1 MARERAVG
9 APFGPRDGGTVTE
22 TGGDDAPARAGYV
35 DDAIRRMRVASAAA
49 GRGGAPGAAGSADP
63 EVLRAALA
71 GLAPDDQRLLWAT
84 HVQRQEVST
93 VASALGTHPR
103 TVARLLPP
111 AEQALAT
118 ALADAHAR
126 GCPPGCAD
134 TRAAVLD
141 LVHRRL
147 PAGQEAELEDHLLD
161 CAGCLRAYV
170 DVRDPAWAARDAGPR
185 LLAGGWCP
193 SAVAATVAQGAADA
207 AARAPRPARRQS
219 WLIVAGTVACV
230 AVAAVAIALG
240 TGDAAPAAPD
250 PGTSPGATTVGTV
263 PGGAT
268 SPVATPSATPR
279 GDGTP
284 GTGPTPSEGASAT
297 PSGEPSPTASTDDDA
312 EADGPS
318 TSPTSSP
325 ARDDEPT
332 TSPTSSASTST
343 GSATSKPTS
352 RPPSSTTTPPDEGS
366 PTATPST
373 EPTDETTTT
382 PPADP
387 DPGETDPGETDP
399 DPDPTESDP
408 TDPGEAPTDPA
419 Q

>member
-35 DDAIRRMRVASAAA
+35 DDAIRRMRVAAAAA

-63 EVLRAALA
+63 EVLRTALA

-84 HVQRQEVST
+84 HVQRQEASA
-93 VASALGTHPR
+93 VAAALGTHPR
-103 TVARLLPP
+103 TVARLLPQ

-126 GCPPGCAD
+126 GCPPGCAA

-141 LVHRRL
+141 LVHRRV

-170 DVRDPAWAARDAGPR
+170 DVREPAWAARDAGPR

-193 SAVAATVAQGAADA
+193 PAVAATVAQGAADA

-279 GDGTP
+279 GDGTASSA
-284 GTGPTPSEGASAT
+284 PTPSDDASAT
-297 PSGEPSPTASTDDDA
+297 PSGDPSPSASTDDDA

-318 TSPTSSP
+318 TSPTSP
-325 ARDDEPT
+325 GRDDEPT
-332 TSPTSSASTST
+332 TSSTSSSRPATSEPSTDDTGTSTDDPGTETPDTGSTDSPSTPPAEPTETPTPAPSASGMPEPTST
-343 GSATSKPTS
+343 
-352 RPPSSTTTPPDEGS
+352 SSTDP
-366 PTATPST
+366 
-373 EPTDETTTT
+373 EPTDVPE
-382 PPADP
+382 PPA
-387 DPGETDPGETDP
+387 E
-399 DPDPTESDP
+399 
-408 TDPGEAPTDPA
+408 
-419 Q
+419 

>member
-1 MARERAVG
+1 VARERAVG

-35 DDAIRRMRVASAAA
+35 DDAIRRMRVAAAAA

-63 EVLRAALA
+63 EMLRTALA

-84 HVQRQEVST
+84 HVQRQEASA
-93 VASALGTHPR
+93 VAAALGTHPR

-118 ALADAHAR
+118 ALADVHAR

-134 TRAAVLD
+134 TRSAVLD
-141 LVHRRL
+141 LVHRRV

-161 CAGCLRAYV
+161 CAGCLRAFV
-170 DVRDPAWAARDAGPR
+170 DVREPAWAARDAGPR
-185 LLAGGWCP
+185 LLAGGWRP
-193 SAVAATVAQGAADA
+193 PAVAAVAATGTADA

-279 GDGTP
+279 GDGTASSA
-284 GTGPTPSEGASAT
+284 PTPSDDASAT
-297 PSGEPSPTASTDDDA
+297 PSGEPSPSASTDGDVRTGD
-312 EADGPS
+312 PS
-318 TSPTSSP
+318 SPMSPGRDEPTSSSTATRGSTP
-325 ARDDEPT
+325 TPT
-332 TSPTSSASTST
+332 TSPAPRPSTST
-343 GSATSKPTS
+343 TDPT
-352 RPPSSTTTPPDEGS
+352 PEE
-366 PTATPST
+366 TPSDQTEEPPTETDEPVPEPPEETPSPSPSDTPTT
-373 EPTDETTTT
+373 EPT
-382 PPADP
+382 
-387 DPGETDPGETDP
+387 G
-399 DPDPTESDP
+399 
-408 TDPGEAPTDPA
+408 
-419 Q
+419 